1 MTALRF
7 TLSLLAS
14 FTLLLP
20 TTHGADDPRLA
31 TLQAADDERVA
42 ALLAASAPRL
52 TAILSEDLRYAHSN
66 GLVDSRDSMIAT
78 LTSGKTRYTSWT
90 YTQRQFS
97 FPTPNI
103 ALMTGQTKAT
113 LLKGSESTNLTL
125 NFLGVWRE
133 EKGQWHFLAWQSSR
147 APEPSTPIPKAP

>member
-1 MTALRF
+1 MPALRHAF
-7 TLSLLAS
+7 SLLAA
-14 FTLLLP
+14 FTLLITP
-20 TTHGADDPRLA
+20 TLGADDPRLA
-31 TLQAADDERVA
+31 ALQAADDERVA

-78 LTSGKTRYTSWT
+78 LTGGKTRYTSWT
-90 YTQRQFS
+90 YTQRKFS
-97 FPTPNI
+97 FPSPNI

-113 LLKGSESTNLTL
+113 ILKGSESINLTL

-147 APEPSTPIPKAP
+147 PPEPSNPAPKSP